1 MVKRFVY
8 SEIEYSKYPSPI
20 ELGEEGFKG
29 NELVCINK
37 VKKRFF
43 DNVLEKYYEK
53 GNDYYNSIKK
63 PNNK

>member
-1 MVKRFVY
+1 MGKRFVY

-43 DNVLEKYYEK
+43 DNVLEKYYEQEIYK
-53 GNDYYNSIKK
+53 ATFKREI
-63 PNNK
+63 